1 MTDGHLATSLKN
13 ALEYGNESQNR
24 KQYHAMASHNPWCVS
39 PVIAMPTRMMTN
51 LSARVAMPFFTS
63 KPTDSARARA
73 YDVTN
78 DVIIDT
84 MLRRYQSN

>member
-1 MTDGHLATSLKN
+1 MSPKTASNTM
-13 ALEYGNESQNR
+13 
-24 KQYHAMASHNPWCVS
+24 AMASHNPWCVS

-51 LSARVAMPFFTS
+51 LSARVANAVFHFE
-63 KPTDSARARA
+63 TDGFGTARA

-84 MLRRYQSN
+84 MAAAIPIQLM